1 MDSLQRLLGLREVVR
16 WSVLA
21 KTMSIPSMPLPGR
34 PGQDLWSI
42 VSRRFSGLP
51 GDAVSYRI
59 FLPSRFI
66 EHNMI
71 LNTVS

>member
-1 MDSLQRLLGLREVVR
+1 MSPRQHSDR

-21 KTMSIPSMPLPGR
+21 KTMSVPSMPLPR
-34 PGQDLWSI
+34 RLGQDLWSI
-42 VSRRFSGLP
+42 VSRRCSGLS
-51 GDAVSYRI
+51 GDVVSYRI

-66 EHNMI
+66 EHNKI